1 MNIQNVTGN
10 SQNPG
15 NSNYME
21 LEKQSM
27 KNGETIKI
35 LRKIPDKLKTLLKG
49 DNYKSK
55 DEEEAEENEK
65 KKGWENF

>member
-1 MNIQNVTGN
+1 MNIQNITTN

-27 KNGETIKI
+27 KNGETRKI
-35 LRKIPDKLKTLLKG
+35 LRKTSDKLKTLLTG
-49 DNYKSK
+49 DSYKSK

-65 KKGWENF
+65 KKGRENF